1 MIRVKL
7 LREPEIIAPFR
18 KQSVCKALGFIRL
31 NSDDEPDTSTNRRK
45 GLLVGHSRHA
55 DVPVTLIIMIDQSMP
70 KIRIRGLKKAFGE
83 LTVLAG
89 VDLDIPDG
97 DNLVLLGT
105 SGSGKTVLVKCILG
119 LMEPDAGSILIDGEE
134 TIRRPPVA
142 HEQLMHKI
150 GVLFQN
156 GALFDSLPVWQNIT
170 FGLGDRRGLTPND
183 ARIVATE
190 KLAAV
195 GLGPDVIDLYPA
207 ELSGG
212 MQKRVAFAR
221 AVVSDP
227 EILFLDSPTAGLDPI
242 LTTIVNRLMAS
253 TIGKLQGTALTIT
266 QDMASAR
273 QIADRVALLHGGQIV
288 WEGPTKAID
297 HSGNVYVDEFV
308 SRSP

>member
-1 MIRVKL
+1 
-7 LREPEIIAPFR
+7 
-18 KQSVCKALGFIRL
+18 
-31 NSDDEPDTSTNRRK
+31 
-45 GLLVGHSRHA
+45 
-55 DVPVTLIIMIDQSMP
+55 MP

-83 LTVLAG
+83 LAVLVG
-89 VDLDIPDG
+89 LDLDIRDG

-105 SGSGKTVLVKCILG
+105 SGCGKTVLAKCILG
-119 LMEPDAGSILIDGEE
+119 LMEPDAGSILINGME
-134 TIRRPPVA
+134 TIGRPPVA
-142 HEQLMHKI
+142 HQQLMRKI

-170 FGLGDRRGLTPND
+170 FGLADWRSVTPD
-183 ARIVATE
+183 EARNIANE

-195 GLGPDVIDLYPA
+195 GLGPDVADLYPA

-221 AVVSDP
+221 AVASDP

-253 TIGKLQGTALTIT
+253 TIDQLHGTALTIT
-266 QDMASAR
+266 QDVASAR

-288 WEGPTKAID
+288 WEGPTKDID
-297 HSGNVYVDEFV
+297 HSGNPDLDEFV
-308 SRSP
+308 SRSEGHDPRPSD